1 MLKINFNGALFTEDK
16 KSGIGVII
24 RNSQGLILASLSQL
38 LPHDYTIAEVEAL
51 AAVTALQFARELD
64 ILEVVLEGDSEII
77 ITTLTDEH
85 YPLTTYDLILQ
96 DANLLFMSF
105 TQLRYS
111 HVRKE
116 GNMVTH
122 NLARYARNVS
132 ILLYG
137 WRMLHHMSTM

>member
-16 KSGIGVII
+16 KSGIGVVI
-24 RNSQGLILASLSQL
+24 RNNQGLILASLSQL
-38 LPHDYTIAEVEAL
+38 LPQDYTIAEVEAL

-77 ITTLTDEH
+77 ITTLADEH

-111 HVRKE
+111 HIRKE

-137 WRMLHHMSTM
+137 WRMLHHISTM